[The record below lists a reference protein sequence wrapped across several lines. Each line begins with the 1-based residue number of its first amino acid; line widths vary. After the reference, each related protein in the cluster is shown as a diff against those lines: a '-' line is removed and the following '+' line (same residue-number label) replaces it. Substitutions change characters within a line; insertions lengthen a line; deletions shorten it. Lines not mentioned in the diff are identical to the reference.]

1 VNGVVV
7 IDKPRGPTSFDVIAR
22 VRRAAGERRV
32 GHAGTLDPMA
42 SGVLPVCV
50 GEATK
55 LVPFL
60 QAGEKVY
67 EAEARLGVATDTLD
81 AEGRV
86 VEERDASRVTRADVE
101 AALLG
106 FVGRIMQVPPMHS
119 ALRVGG
125 KRLYELARAGVEVER
140 EPREVEV
147 SEARLM
153 EFSVEE
159 RRVRFVI
166 RCGKGTYIRSLAGD
180 LGARLGVGA
189 HLTALRRLRVG
200 VFTVDDA
207 VPLDAVDRWGPG
219 QPPTLRA
226 PAEALGHLPA
236 LALDAAQARDVRD
249 GKLRAIAELPRAARD
264 GLVRLLR
271 PDGTL
276 VAVADQAPAGL
287 TLLRV
292 FS

>member
-1 VNGVVV
+1 
-7 IDKPRGPTSFDVIAR
+7 
-22 VRRAAGERRV
+22 
-32 GHAGTLDPMA
+32 
-42 SGVLPVCV
+42 VLPVCV

-67 EAEARLGVATDTLD
+67 EAEARLGVERVGGD
-81 AEGRV
+81 AEGHV

-101 AALLG
+101 AALAG
-106 FVGRIMQVPPMHS
+106 FVGRILQVPPMHS

-147 SEARLM
+147 TEARLI

-159 RRVRFVI
+159 PRVRFVV

-200 VFTVDDA
+200 PFTVDDA
-207 VPLDAVDRWGPG
+207 VALDALEPG
-219 QPPTLRA
+219 RPPALRA

-236 LALDAAQARDVRD
+236 LELDATQARDVRD
-249 GKLRAIAELPRAARD
+249 GKLRAIAELPRAASD

-276 VAVADQAPAGL
+276 LAVADQAPSGL